1 MNSFQLSARSLTR
14 RIDYGLMLIIIGV
27 IGIVQYLGLMP
38 TVMTIAHK
46 RISSLLT
53 WQVKVVSEIG
63 RLGPMIR
70 QRQLLA
76 HRVQDL
82 ELHVA
87 RLSVQLA
94 ELEQLKNENEQLRTV
109 LNSSSHSLQNSLIT
123 QPILSY
129 AQPTIALDPDQKVTP
144 GTAVLVEGVLV
155 GTIAKQQLGTA
166 TVNLLWQ
173 KETLPILAETDS
185 KVQGLVMG
193 DGIRVLFTEVPVDQ
207 ELTIGQQVV
216 SVGQTGVEQGLF
228 IGEIR
233 AIVTGYSNAVKTAV
247 LEQYVSFYQV
257 GLVEVRF

>member
-1 MNSFQLSARSLTR
+1 
-14 RIDYGLMLIIIGV
+14 
-27 IGIVQYLGLMP
+27 
-38 TVMTIAHK
+38 
-46 RISSLLT
+46 
-53 WQVKVVSEIG
+53 
-63 RLGPMIR
+63 
-70 QRQLLA
+70 
-76 HRVQDL
+76 
-82 ELHVA
+82 
-87 RLSVQLA
+87 
-94 ELEQLKNENEQLRTV
+94 
-109 LNSSSHSLQNSLIT
+109 
-123 QPILSY
+123 

-193 DGIRVLFTEVPVDQ
+193 DGRRVLFTEVPVDQ